1 MFRQLS
7 TILVFSF
14 IIIFAVIFV
23 IHIQENAHTKKEDP
37 EMTRIDTN
45 PQKPDTSYSYDTVF
59 DMRGNMIVTEKEL
72 IKYH

>member
-7 TILVFSF
+7 TILIFAF
-14 IIIFAVIFV
+14 LIIGAVIFAVP
-23 IHIQENAHTKKEDP
+23 IQENAHTKKADP
-37 EMTRIDTN
+37 EMTPVDTN
-45 PQKPDTSYSYDTVF
+45 PQNPDTSYSYDTVF